1 MFPNQNSRLFQTDSG
16 LVPHWTLSGC
26 DWQSSTTL
34 QHTSRE
40 YSLPLETKNQFHK
53 GFNLSFDKS
62 WKRKENTSCSYT
74 FAQAALS
81 FTTRSWRGRIYHILS
96 HWQNANAALLMNIY
110 DGTPRPR
117 LNKFFILTWQPDKQ
131 AVWIRHVLSC
141 RSPSWS
147 RVRSPSAMHFS
158 SNGPRI
164 RMCTAARNKDM
175 LPFKCALKSLPFKL
189 SRPLLLIFKIS
200 VNPLEQRFPIL
211 VLGTHRSAHFACLPY
226 LTDLIQVISSLEER
240 SMNCTVCVR

>member
-1 MFPNQNSRLFQTDSG
+1 MRIINTEFHSRVKPNTNTFLSSSYLVSKIKTAVYFRPILDLYRIELYLDVIGKAQQLFNTHLG
-16 LVPHWTLSGC
+16 NTAYLWKPIT
-26 DWQSSTTL
+26 
-34 QHTSRE
+34 
-40 YSLPLETKNQFHK
+40 NFHK

-74 FAQAALS
+74 FPQAALS
-81 FTTRSWRGRIYHILS
+81 FSTRSWRGRIYHILS

-175 LPFKCALKSLPFKL
+175 LPFKCA
-189 SRPLLLIFKIS
+189 
-200 VNPLEQRFPIL
+200 
-211 VLGTHRSAHFACLPY
+211 A
-226 LTDLIQVISSLEER
+226 
-240 SMNCTVCVR
+240 